1 MINRLLGKRRA
12 KTANTPGVTRS
23 LQWIRVSSSE
33 TTTNK
38 KGDSFELLDSP
49 GVIPATLPDQS
60 DAQLLAAC
68 NCIGIAAYDNQ
79 AIAAYLCTWL
89 MALHRQYPEA
99 APEWRDV
106 CQKRYQ
112 FDPYEIGTGE
122 DMLWAVADKT
132 CQGNPEDAARKILQD
147 FRAGRW
153 GLVCLQVAPVSAEEP
168 GQRAILED
176 KGADHS
182 VNLEIRREETE
193 ERARAALQT
202 MEEWGLELPPAV
214 VSGQDGSEETSKTA
228 SEQST
233 IGKGMFEGW

>member
-1 MINRLLGKRRA
+1 LGKRRA
-12 KTANTPGVTRS
+12 KTANTPGVTRA
-23 LQWIRVSSSE
+23 LQWIRVSSTE
-33 TTTNK
+33 TSNS

-68 NCIGIAAYDNQ
+68 NCIGTAAYDNQ

-89 MALHRQYPEA
+89 MALHQQYPEA
-99 APEWRDV
+99 APEWREI
-106 CQKRYQ
+106 CRKRYQ
-112 FDPYEIGTGE
+112 FDPRTIGTGE
-122 DMLWAVADKT
+122 DMLWAVADQT

-147 FRAGRW
+147 FRSGRW

-168 GQRAILED
+168 GQRPVVLEEKDRTVHLAIE
-176 KGADHS
+176 
-182 VNLEIRREETE
+182 REEE
-193 ERARAALQT
+193 EEESNERARVALQT

-214 VSGQDGSEETSKTA
+214 VKADDSENA
-228 SEQST
+228 SEPSS